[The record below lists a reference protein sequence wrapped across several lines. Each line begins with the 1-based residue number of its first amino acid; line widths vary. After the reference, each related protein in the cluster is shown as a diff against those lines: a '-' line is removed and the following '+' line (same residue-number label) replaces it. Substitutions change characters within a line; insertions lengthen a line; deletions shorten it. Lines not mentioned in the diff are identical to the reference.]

1 MSRCSPLRPAALA
14 LLLAASLMAAGC
26 GSSKEQ
32 AAPAAGGTPPS
43 GASIVPASALAFV
56 SLNTDMGS
64 DQWQKA
70 GALLDRFPGK
80 DKVVRSLLE
89 SAFESNGVSW
99 EADVKPALGPEVD
112 VVVLPPP
119 SAGQDPVVVGLIQPA
134 DRAKLEQLAKKGSS
148 PPVLGEAG
156 GWTVIADKQS
166 GLEAFTGARGG
177 SSLADS
183 DSFKTAMAGLPA
195 ESLVSGY
202 VDVGAIL
209 KLAAATGQDLS
220 GFEQA
225 TALVGKPGPVSF
237 AVSARDD
244 GILAVGTFA
253 LQGGPKTAN
262 YAAKLPSEVPA
273 DAIAY
278 VSFSNLTGAL
288 ETALDALGKSQ
299 PSLDQQLAQAESF
312 LGLSVRDDLLPLFSQ
327 EGALVVAPGTP
338 IPAVSLV
345 LQVGDEQKALA
356 VVDKLAGLA
365 GGFGGGLPSSAE
377 VAGVQAKEL
386 SVGPVSLYYAAFDG
400 KLVVTSAS
408 QGISGLRD
416 TGAKLADAPGF
427 RAAAEAAGMPEETAG
442 FAYVDLKSAVR
453 LGEDYARLAGTTIP
467 PDVSANLEPLRSLLY
482 YGRYEDGLIRLS
494 GFLGIE

>member
-1 MSRCSPLRPAALA
+1 MRRSSPLRPVALA
-14 LLLAASLMAAGC
+14 VLLAASLAVAGC

-32 AAPAAGGTPPS
+32 VAPAAGGTPPS
-43 GASIVPASALAFV
+43 GASIAPASALAFV
-56 SLNTDMGS
+56 SLNTDMKS
-64 DQWQKA
+64 DQWRKA

-99 EADVKPALGPEVD
+99 EADVKPALGP
-112 VVVLPPP
+112 
-119 SAGQDPVVVGLIQPA
+119 QPA
-134 DRAKLEQLAKKGSS
+134 DRAKLEQLDKKGSS
-148 PPVLGEAG
+148 PSVLGEAD
-156 GWTVIADKQS
+156 GWSVLAEKQAD
-166 GLEAFTGARGG
+166 LDAFAGARGG
-177 SSLADS
+177 PSLADS
-183 DSFKTAMAGLPA
+183 ESFKTAMAGLPA

-202 VDVGAIL
+202 ADLGAIVQ
-209 KLAAATGQDLS
+209 LAAATGQDIS
-220 GFEQA
+220 AFQQS
-225 TALVGKPGPVSF
+225 VGKLGPASF
-237 AVSARDD
+237 AFSARDD
-244 GILAVGTFA
+244 GVLAVGTFA
-253 LQGGPKTAN
+253 FEGGPKTAN
-262 YAAKLPSEVPA
+262 YAAKLPAEVPA

-278 VSFSNLTGAL
+278 VSFSNLTAAL
-288 ETALDALGKSQ
+288 ETALDTLGKSQ
-299 PSLDQQLAQAESF
+299 PGVDQQLGQAESF

-365 GGFGGGLPSSAE
+365 GGFGGGLPSSAD

-386 SVGPVSLYYAAFDG
+386 SLGPVSLYYAAFDG

-416 TGAKLADAPGF
+416 TGVKLADAPGF
-427 RAAAEAAGMPEETAG
+427 RAAAEAAGMPAETAG
-442 FAYVDLKSAVR
+442 FAYVDLKSAIR
-453 LGEDYARLAGTTIP
+453 LAEDYARLGGTVIA
-467 PDVSANLEPLRSLLY
+467 PDLSANVAPLRSLLY